1 MKSLRV
7 AVAAAFLA
15 ASTYAEKEND
25 STSELAALSEKIE
38 QMLKDAPTGPH
49 GGKLISPEIKELM
62 DRRSGGLVIPK
73 TNGNTVMIV
82 DARGE
87 ADGFLDAYVAG
98 VKTQFHIGITPVVKE
113 IAADEDLFAAA
124 MAAKTVKSP
133 AVVMIVSREKTP
145 VLSIFPEDAVGV
157 VNAAPLKTGDAK
169 LYHERLTKEVSR
181 CMALAFGGFATAA
194 PNGKIVKSILSPLYS
209 VKDLDNMKLT
219 GIGPG
224 QCNAIYESM
233 ALLGVQAARPVVYS
247 VACRQGWAPAP
258 TNAIQKA
265 IWDKVHAVPATPMK
279 IEFDPKKG
287 R

>member
-1 MKSLRV
+1 M
-7 AVAAAFLA
+7 
-15 ASTYAEKEND
+15 T
-25 STSELAALSEKIE
+25 
-38 QMLKDAPTGPH
+38 
-49 GGKLISPEIKELM
+49 
-62 DRRSGGLVIPK
+62 
-73 TNGNTVMIV
+73 
-82 DARGE
+82 
-87 ADGFLDAYVAG
+87 
-98 VKTQFHIGITPVVKE
+98 
-113 IAADEDLFAAA
+113 
-124 MAAKTVKSP
+124 
-133 AVVMIVSREKTP
+133 
-145 VLSIFPEDAVGV
+145 
-157 VNAAPLKTGDAK
+157 
-169 LYHERLTKEVSR
+169 
-181 CMALAFGGFATAA
+181 LAFGGFATTA

-209 VKDLDNMKLT
+209 VKDLDNMKMT